1 MCHEGVHAIIVE
13 LLLHCCSEQ
22 PTSIML
28 LHTLASS
35 VQQSPTYLLRHADSI
50 HRLLQLHSLAAQL
63 IRVGRDSLLDHASHI
78 ACTRESAKRSHS
90 AAFNSGHCD
99 MGEPYHAPAFHGMQ
113 LLLHRI
119 KWNASGE
126 SGRTSQSMMDSP
138 SPSETSYLDLLLLG
152 SNMRFNPPNV
162 THELTPEL
170 WSHIPDSCVLSCTE
184 LADRCESVLPSHSL
198 HLPLNFCRFAS
209 KVLIG
214 LHSGWSFEYIML
226 GSGLSVRVTNNDG
239 EDWPGV
245 YVFLS
250 RQLRSTELIEA
261 FIQHLCLLFVAQQ
274 SHLALTPIVFV
285 SFLIIL
291 DAGLSAAMSRQ
302 AIVDNLCGCPLP
314 PFPCPSISAH
324 AEHLGP
330 ISNRARTKLWASFG
344 ASAADNLARAL
355 AAACDRYNA
364 TGLSSCLR
372 ECKTD
377 TAGLVA
383 SGVIRA
389 SVVIFGRNSRVEQK
403 FACSAY
409 ESSKSR
415 WTSVLVTLH
424 SMGLVS
430 IERLIQFLPD
440 NQPHPANFTISGGR
454 TSSTL
459 NLQCLRSL
467 SQCIS
472 PTYFSTRVDDNFP
485 LIYAFP
491 SHSQSKASNHH
502 PCSKTPTAAS
512 QYYTFTQSSQLSS
525 VACMKRDLMDYI
537 SWRVQYALLP
547 PSCETLRQSLSD
559 LTSEYVLQVATT
571 HSLLF
576 INSLFARV
584 TFCLG

>member
-35 VQQSPTYLLRHADSI
+35 VKQSPLYLLRHADSI

-78 ACTRESAKRSHS
+78 SSTRESAKRSHL
-90 AAFNSGHCD
+90 AAFNSDHCD
-99 MGEPYHAPAFHGMQ
+99 LGEPYHASALHGMQ
-113 LLLHRI
+113 QLLHRI
-119 KWNASGE
+119 KWDAAVE
-126 SGRTSQSMMDSP
+126 SGHTSKRIMDSP

-162 THELTPEL
+162 THQLTPEL

-184 LADRCESVLPSHSL
+184 LANRCESVLPSHSL
-198 HLPLNFCRFAS
+198 HLPLEFCRFAS

-226 GSGLSVRVTNNDG
+226 GSGLCAKDTNNDG
-239 EDWPGV
+239 EDWPSV

-250 RQLRSTELIEA
+250 QQLRSTELIEA
-261 FIQHLCLLFVAQQ
+261 FIQHMCLLFVAQQ
-274 SHLALTPIVFV
+274 SPMALTPLVFV

-291 DAGLSAAMSRQ
+291 DAGLSAAMSQQ
-302 AIVDNLCGCPLP
+302 AIVNNLCGCPLP
-314 PFPCPSISAH
+314 PFPCPSITAH

-330 ISNRARTKLWASFG
+330 ISKRARAKLWASFG
-344 ASAADNLARAL
+344 ASASDNLARAL
-355 AAACDRYNA
+355 ASACHRFNA

-372 ECKTD
+372 ECKAD
-377 TAGLVA
+377 AAGLVA

-389 SVVIFGRNSRVEQK
+389 SVVIFGRNSRLEHA
-403 FACSAY
+403 FACSDY
-409 ESSKSR
+409 EFSRGR

-430 IERLIQFLPD
+430 IERLMQCLPD
-440 NQPHPANFTISGGR
+440 NQPLPTNITISGGL
-454 TSSTL
+454 TSSTQ
-459 NLQCLRSL
+459 NLHCLRSL
-467 SQCIS
+467 SHCIS
-472 PTYFSTRVDDNFP
+472 PTHLSTHTDDSFP

-491 SHSQSKASNHH
+491 SHSQSKVSNCH
-502 PCSKTPTAAS
+502 PLSKTPTSAS
-512 QYYTFTQSSQLSS
+512 QYHTLTQSSQVSS
-525 VACMKRDLMDYI
+525 LACMKRDLMVYI
-537 SWRVQYALLP
+537 SWRVQFALLP

-559 LTSEYVLQVATT
+559 LTSEYVLQAATA
-571 HSLLF
+571 HILSF
-576 INSLFARV
+576 IDSLFARV